1 MDASTRGGVA
11 RGSSGSKRSRP
22 KSLKAKHTGG
32 STRGD
37 NGAVQASL
45 GDNVDLDGRVATRV
59 VDVAGVD
66 LGNGHLD
73 GVEGFKLLVE
83 KLAVMTDVRCQ

>member
-1 MDASTRGGVA
+1 
-11 RGSSGSKRSRP
+11 
-22 KSLKAKHTGG
+22 
-32 STRGD
+32 
-37 NGAVQASL
+37 
-45 GDNVDLDGRVATRV
+45 
-59 VDVAGVD
+59 VD